1 MIRAKEGHGFIARY
15 RGEYK
20 ELVRLGAPV
29 LLTQL
34 GVIVMG
40 FADTMMVGAYGV
52 NELAASAFINSVF
65 LIPMVMLS
73 GLAAGITPLVGALF
87 SRGQH
92 DETGRIVRAGL
103 QINALLSVIF
113 TVIMTVIYFYLDSF
127 GQSEEILPAAR
138 PYFITLLTTLLP
150 MSLFNTFTQA
160 SNGMTDTRSPMWFV
174 LGAIALNILGNWL
187 LIFGNCGF
195 PRLGLTG
202 AGIATSVARFAG
214 LIGIFLMYL
223 RAKRYSE
230 CRVTLMRKGK
240 LGRQRR
246 LVWVTSYPVMLQ
258 TGVECALWSFGAV
271 VCGWFGKIQLAAYQV
286 VNTIGQLGFM
296 TYMSFGVAVSV
307 RVANFCGLNDAKGAG
322 LTARAGL
329 HLNLLLATIASIILF
344 VASRPLISLF
354 TPDSNVIAA
363 AVSFI
368 IPLVLYQYLD
378 ATQLTF
384 MNAIRGT
391 SQVKPM
397 LWIAIASYIV
407 VGIPVLLLFAVTFGG
422 ESVGVYYSFNIALL
436 TAAVLAAVVFRRI
449 KISDSVF

>member
-1 MIRAKEGHGFIARY
+1 M
-15 RGEYK
+15 
-20 ELVRLGAPV
+20 

-52 NELAASAFINSVF
+52 DQLAASAFINSVF

-87 SRGQH
+87 SRGEH
-92 DETGRIVRAGL
+92 KESGRIMRAGL
-103 QINALLSVIF
+103 QINALVALIF
-113 TVIMTVIYFYLDSF
+113 TVVMTAIYFHLDKF
-127 GQSEEILPAAR
+127 GQPEEILPVAR
-138 PYFITLLTTLLP
+138 PYYITLLTTLLP
-150 MSLFNTFTQA
+150 MSLFNAFTQA
-160 SNGMTDTRSPMWFV
+160 SNGLTDTRSPMWFV

-187 LIFGNCGF
+187 LIFGKCGF
-195 PRLGLTG
+195 PELGLTG

-214 LIGIFLMYL
+214 LAGIFVMYL
-223 RAKRYSE
+223 RSRRYAPYRPSLF
-230 CRVTLMRKGK
+230 RPGR
-240 LGRQRR
+240 LGSQRR

-258 TGVECALWSFGAV
+258 TGIECTLWSFGAV

-286 VNTIGQLGFM
+286 INTIGQLGFM
-296 TYMSFGVAVSV
+296 TYMSFGVAVSI
-307 RVANFCGLNDAKGAG
+307 RVANFCGLGDDKGAG

-329 HLNLLLATIASIILF
+329 HLNLLLATLASAVMWEF
-344 VASRPLISLF
+344 TRPLLGLF
-354 TPDSNVIAA
+354 TPDAEVIATA
-363 AVSFI
+363 ATFI
-368 IPLVLYQYLD
+368 VPLVLYQYLD

-397 LWIAIASYIV
+397 LWISLISYVV
-407 VGIPVLLLFAVTFGG
+407 VGIPALLLCAVTLGG

-436 TAAVLAAVVFRRI
+436 SAAILAVIVFKRI
-449 KISDSVF
+449 RIN